1 MYIFVGSVFN
11 LAREVVKK
19 MDQNKEL
26 SKDNSESVVAHIP
39 VKPRQRRPRSLTTM
53 KLEWV
58 AERAV
63 KVAQIKRAVDEG
75 EYGVPSKELAR
86 ALLGG

>member
-1 MYIFVGSVFN
+1 
-11 LAREVVKK
+11 
-19 MDQNKEL
+19 MDQIENKTS
-26 SKDNSESVVAHIP
+26 SKDKSDSIVSHIP

-75 EYGVPSKELAR
+75 EYGVPAKELAR

>member
-1 MYIFVGSVFN
+1 
-11 LAREVVKK
+11 
-19 MDQNKEL
+19 MDQIENKSS
-26 SKDNSESVVAHIP
+26 SKDKPESVVSHIP
-39 VKPRQRRPRSLTTM
+39 VKPRQRRPRSVTTM

-63 KVAQIKRAVDEG
+63 KVAQIKRQVDDG
-75 EYGVPSKELAR
+75 EYGIPSKELAK

>member
-1 MYIFVGSVFN
+1 MNQVEDRAVS
-11 LAREVVKK
+11 
-19 MDQNKEL
+19 KEK
-26 SKDNSESVVAHIP
+26 SDPAIPHIP

-75 EYGVPSKELAR
+75 EYGVPVKELAK
-86 ALLGG
+86 ALLGS